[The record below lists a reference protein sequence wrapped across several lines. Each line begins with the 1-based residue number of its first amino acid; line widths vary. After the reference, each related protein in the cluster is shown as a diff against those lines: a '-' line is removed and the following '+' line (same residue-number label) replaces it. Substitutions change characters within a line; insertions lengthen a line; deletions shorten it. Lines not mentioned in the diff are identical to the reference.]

1 MKTLKKVKSSKYL
14 YRLSAINKKQEVIA
28 SIDVYRT
35 GFRKRLFKVYLT
47 GITLSDCRP
56 VNFHSLKVAKD
67 YITTCCK
74 LKQKEI

>member
-1 MKTLKKVKSSKYL
+1 MKTLKKVKSSKYI

-47 GITLSDCRP
+47 GITLGDCRP

-67 YITTCCK
+67 YIATCSK
-74 LKQKEI
+74 LNKKEI